1 MSVVEKSRG
10 GVPLA
15 GRAPGVVHTRKM
27 PVRTRVGMIVVN
39 GVLIVLGIFTVL
51 PFVWMVLS
59 SFKTNPEIVG
69 LDQSFFPREWTFG
82 NYGSVQRKLD
92 FFRLFG
98 NSVMLSVAITVIV
111 VYTSLIGGFVFAK
124 YRFRGRGMFFAV
136 ILSTMMV
143 TWAVVIIPRYTMF
156 RAAGLMDNYASIIVP
171 AAISAFGIFMMR
183 QSMDAIPDE
192 VLEAARIDGASELY
206 IFHRIVAPMSVN
218 AISALAIFQF
228 LWVWEDYLWP
238 YLMLSTQSKQVLAV
252 GLTTFNGQY
261 GTDYGGLFA
270 ATTISIL
277 PVLIVYL
284 IFQRRF
290 IAGAASAA
298 VKG

>member
-1 MSVVEKSRG
+1 MKARVFALNAT
-10 GVPLA
+10 LA
-15 GRAPGVVHTRKM
+15 I
-27 PVRTRVGMIVVN
+27 VGAI
-39 GVLIVLGIFTVL
+39 IVL

-59 SFKTNPEIVG
+59 AFKSNAEIVAF
-69 LDQSFFPREWTFG
+69 DQTFLPREWTFQ
-82 NYGSVQRKLD
+82 NFVSIQTKLN

-98 NSVMLSVAITVIV
+98 NSVLLSVTITALA

-124 YRFRGRGMFFAV
+124 YRFRGRGVLFAV

-156 RAAGLMDNYASIIVP
+156 RAVGLTDNYASIIIP
-171 AAISAFGIFMMR
+171 AVISTFGIFMMR
-183 QSMDAIPDE
+183 QSMDAVPDE
-192 VLEAARIDGASELY
+192 VLEAARIDGASEWF

-218 AISALAIFQF
+218 AISALSIFVF

-238 YLMLSTQSKQVLAV
+238 YLMISSEEKQVLAV

-261 GTDYGGLFA
+261 STDYGGLFA
-270 ATTISIL
+270 ATTLAIV
-277 PVLIVYL
+277 PVMLVYV

-298 VKG
+298 LKG